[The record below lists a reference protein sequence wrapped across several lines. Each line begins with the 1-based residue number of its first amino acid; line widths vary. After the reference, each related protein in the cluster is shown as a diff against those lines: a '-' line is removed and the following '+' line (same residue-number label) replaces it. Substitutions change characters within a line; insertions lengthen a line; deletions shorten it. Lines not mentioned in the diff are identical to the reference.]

1 MTKRRRPQGK
11 PRVNKTKPR
20 PPPPTR
26 LGGERPSTPPQANV
40 LLVDDQPA
48 RLLSYEAVL
57 SGLGVRC
64 VRALSGH
71 QALAALLKEEF
82 AVIILDI
89 QMPEMDGFEVAR
101 LLRAHPRYEQTPIIF
116 ATGVHVSELDQLKG
130 YQAGAID
137 YLSIPIVP
145 EVLRSKVAV
154 LVELYHRR
162 HELKLLNQAL
172 ETARERGQAE
182 HSQSMARGE
191 AQFDRLFQ
199 HPTDLMAILRARRDK
214 SGTIAD
220 WVLLNANENSLRFLR
235 QSCAAPIGASLSEVI
250 PQRASKV
257 AALAARVLDTGE
269 PLSYEDEVGDRA
281 YLITMFRF
289 DGDSVVSS
297 ASDITERKRA
307 EAALRDNERR
317 SRALIENAPVAVA
330 HNAPDGRFEYVNKA
344 FCTLLGYSAEE
355 LLERTWQELTHPE
368 DLPIDLALGRKVL
381 SGEMPFYTM
390 QKRYLRRD
398 GTSVWADFFG
408 NFVRAESGEVL
419 QGVAVAIDIT
429 ERRDAQARLR
439 ESERQFR
446 ELANNI
452 DQLAWTCNEL
462 GSADW
467 YNDRWY
473 QFTGTTFEEMRGAG
487 WKKVHDPVHLKRVT
501 ASLQRSFE
509 TGEPWEDT
517 FPLRG
522 KDGRYRWFLSRATPI
537 PDETGRI
544 VRWFGTNTDV
554 TEQRRMQEA
563 LLESDGRNDEF
574 LAMLSHELRN
584 PVAPIR
590 NAAEVLARI
599 TTLDNNQ
606 AAMIG
611 VIQRQTQHLSTL
623 LDDLLDVARITKGR
637 IALQREIISLSSC
650 IEQAIETAEPEIREN
665 RHELTVV
672 HHHEPLH
679 VNADRARLIL
689 CVANLLKNSAKYTPP
704 GGEIRVQTYAE
715 LDQAVVQVTDNGRGI
730 SAALLPHVFD
740 LFVQGDRS
748 VDRAGGG
755 LGIGLSV
762 CKRLIEMHGGT
773 VEARSPGSGLGATF
787 AIRLPISPE
796 HSTTQSAASG
806 KTSRAAHR
814 ILIVDD
820 NSDAADTLAT
830 LLKLEGYTARAAYSA
845 EGAIEAATSFLPEVV
860 LLDIGLPQMDGYAV
874 ALLLRESV
882 PDARLIAL
890 TGYGQTQDKERSAA
904 AGFDAHLVKPV
915 GLTELDRLL
924 NLP

>member
-1 MTKRRRPQGK
+1 M
-11 PRVNKTKPR
+11 NKTKSR
-20 PPPPTR
+20 PKPPT
-26 LGGERPSTPPQANV
+26 LPSDGPLSAPPRANV

-57 SGLGVRC
+57 SGLGIRC
-64 VRALSGH
+64 VRALSGP
-71 QALAALLKEEF
+71 QALAALLQEEF

-172 ETARERGQAE
+172 ETAREQVQAE
-182 HSQSMARGE
+182 HSQITASGDAHFE
-191 AQFDRLFQ
+191 RLFQ
-199 HPTDLMAILRARRDK
+199 HPTDLVAILGAHRDRD
-214 SGTIAD
+214 GTIID
-220 WVLLNANENSLRFLR
+220 WRLLNANENSLRFLR
-235 QSCAAPIGASLSEVI
+235 QTCQAPIGASLSEVI

-257 AALAARVLDTGE
+257 AALATRVLETGE
-269 PLSYEDEVGDRA
+269 PLSYEDEVADRT
-281 YLITMFRF
+281 YLITMFGF
-289 DGDSVVSS
+289 DRDSIVSS

-307 EAALRDNERR
+307 EAALRENERR

-330 HNAPDGRFEYVNKA
+330 HNAPNGRFEYVNRA

-368 DLPIDLALGRKVL
+368 DLATDLALGQKVL
-381 SGEMPFYTM
+381 SGEIPFYTM

-398 GTSVWADFFG
+398 GTSVWVEFFG
-408 NFVRAESGEVL
+408 NFVRAESGELL
-419 QGVAVAIDIT
+419 QGVAVAVDIT
-429 ERRDAQARLR
+429 DRREAQERLR

-452 DQLAWTCNEL
+452 DQLAWTCNEF

-473 QFTGTTFEEMRGAG
+473 QFTGTTFEQMRGAG
-487 WKKVHDPVHLKRVT
+487 WKKIHDPKHLERVT

-537 PDETGRI
+537 RDETGRI
-544 VRWFGTNTDV
+544 VRWFGTNTDI

-563 LLESDGRNDEF
+563 LRESDRRKDEF

-599 TTLDNNQ
+599 TAHDKSQ

-611 VIQRQTQHLSTL
+611 VIQRQTQHLSRL

-637 IALQREIISLSSC
+637 IALQREIISLASC
-650 IEQAIETAEPEIREN
+650 IEQAIEIAEPEIREN
-665 RHELTVV
+665 GHKLTVL
-672 HHHEPLH
+672 HHDEPLH
-679 VNADRARLIL
+679 VKADRARLIL

-704 GGEIRVQTYAE
+704 GGEVRVKSYAE
-715 LDQAVVQVTDNGRGI
+715 SGRAVVQVTDNGRGI
-730 SAALLPHVFD
+730 SAELLPHVFD
-740 LFVQGDRS
+740 LFVQGDQS
-748 VDRAGGG
+748 VDRTGGG

-773 VEARSPGSGLGATF
+773 VEALSAGSGLGATF
-787 AIRLPISPE
+787 TIRLPISRE
-796 HSTTQSAASG
+796 RSTQSVPPE
-806 KTSRAAHR
+806 KTSRTAQR

-820 NSDAADTLAT
+820 NIDAADTLAM
-830 LLKLEGYTARAAYSA
+830 LLQLEGYTARTVYSA
-845 EGAIEAATSFLPEVV
+845 EGAVQAAISFSPEVV

-874 ALLLRESV
+874 AERLRESV
-882 PDARLIAL
+882 PGARLVAL
-890 TGYGQTQDKERSAA
+890 TGYGQAQDKERSAA
-904 AGFDAHLVKPV
+904 AGFEANLVKPV
-915 GLTELDRLL
+915 NLTELERVL
-924 NLP
+924 NVV